1 LLGRLAAVAGICLTL
16 LAPPGSAAASPA
28 NLVLKT
34 DSGPHSFNIELAT
47 TEQQRVM
54 GLMFRRSL
62 AADAGMLFLFEPAQP
77 VTMWMK
83 NTYIPLDMIF
93 ISADGRVHHIAK
105 RTEPFSTDV
114 ISSEGDVQGV
124 LEVNADTADAIGLKP
139 GDEVIYPGLW
149 TTPAP

>member
-1 LLGRLAAVAGICLTL
+1 
-16 LAPPGSAAASPA
+16 
-28 NLVLKT
+28 
-34 DSGPHSFNIELAT
+34 
-47 TEQQRVM
+47 M

-62 AADAGMLFLFEPAQP
+62 AADAGMLFLYDRAQP
-77 VTMWMK
+77 VAMWMK

-93 ISADGRVHHIAK
+93 IGADGRVHRIAK

-114 ISSEGDVQGV
+114 ISSEGDVQGI
-124 LEVNADTADAIGLKP
+124 LEVNAGIADAIGLKP